1 MTRIAAV
8 VALAALF
15 PAAGLTKAPK
25 ATIVTA
31 PDWRAI
37 ASRDDLQRLRTWR
50 DAFVKAL
57 AEAQASGDGAKVI
70 AEGKLL
76 DPDAGLDAPAIPA
89 GRYRCRTLKL
99 GSAGKGG
106 LGFIAYPAFDC
117 RIGMQGEATIFEK
130 LSGSQRPTGR
140 LYPGGLRRQ
149 VFLGTLMLGDEI
161 RALGYGR
168 DATRD
173 MAGAVER
180 IGPQRWRLVLP
191 YPRFESTL
199 DVIELVPAS

>member
-1 MTRIAAV
+1 MKRIALV
-8 VALAALF
+8 IALAALF
-15 PAAGLTKAPK
+15 PAAGMAKAPK
-25 ATIVTA
+25 AAVVTA
-31 PDWRAI
+31 ADWRAI
-37 ASRDDLQRLRTWR
+37 AKRDDLRRLRTWR
-50 DAFVKAL
+50 DAFVEAL
-57 AEAQASGDGAKVI
+57 AEAQASGDGAKVA

-76 DPDAGLDAPAIPA
+76 DPDAALDAPAIPT

-117 RIGMQGEATIFEK
+117 RIGMQGEAMIFEK
-130 LSGSQRPTGR
+130 LGGSQRPTGR

-149 VFLGTLMLGDEI
+149 VFLGTLVLGDEI

-173 MAGAVER
+173 MAGALER

>member
-1 MTRIAAV
+1 MKRVASV
-8 VALAALF
+8 LALAVLF
-15 PAAGLTKAPK
+15 PTAGTAKAPK
-25 ATIVTA
+25 ATVVTA

-37 ASRDDLQRLRTWR
+37 AKRDDLRRLRTWR
-50 DAFVKAL
+50 DAFVEAL
-57 AEAQASGDGAKVI
+57 AEAQASGDSAKVA

-76 DPDAGLDAPAIPA
+76 DPDAALDSPAIPA
-89 GRYRCRTLKL
+89 GRYRCKTLKL

-117 RIGMQGEATIFEK
+117 RIGMQGEVTTFEK
-130 LSGSQRPTGR
+130 LGGSQRPTGR

-173 MAGAVER
+173 MAGTVER
-180 IGPQRWRLVLP
+180 IGAKRWRLVLP

-199 DVIELVPAS
+199 DVVELVPAS